1 MEAIR
6 AEKVSKAFGKVRALD
21 GVSLD
26 VSPGDLFFLLG
37 ASGCGKT
44 TLLRC
49 IAGLES
55 PDAGAI
61 RFGEREVTQLP
72 PHQREA
78 AMVFQSY
85 ALWPHLN
92 VERNIA
98 FGLEERRLPKP
109 EIRRR
114 VAEALESVHLTG
126 LGERSID
133 QLSGGQ
139 QQRVALARALVV
151 KPKCLLLDEPLS
163 NLDAKLRVEMRH
175 EIRRIVK
182 ENGLTAIYVTHDQ
195 EEALS
200 MADRLAV
207 MEKGA
212 IAQIG
217 TPEEIYRQPRNA
229 HVAGFIGETNFLA
242 GKVVEAGAEGIVVDT
257 ASGRLRG
264 RATAPGWSP
273 TAGEPVKLSIRPEAW
288 RLGQATDNAIA
299 GRIIERTYVGQR
311 IQYSVETASGAQQVV
326 ELNPRV
332 IHEPGESPV
341 TLHVRADDVVVLSEK
356 LSPVS

>member
-1 MEAIR
+1 MN
-6 AEKVSKAFGKVRALD
+6 F
-21 GVSLD
+21 
-26 VSPGDLFFLLG
+26 FFLLG

-61 RFGEREVTQLP
+61 RFGERDVTKLP

-114 VAEALESVHLTG
+114 VSEALESVHLAG

-217 TPEEIYRQPRNA
+217 TPEEIYRHPWNA
-229 HVAGFIGETNFLA
+229 HVAGFIGETNFLT
-242 GKVVEAGAEGIVVDT
+242 GKITGTGEDIEVETPA
-257 ASGRLRG
+257 GRLRG
-264 RATAPGWSP
+264 RATVPGWSP
-273 TAGEPVKLSIRPEAW
+273 AMGEAVTLSIRPEAW
-288 RLGQATDNAIA
+288 RLGQTTDNSIA
-299 GRIIERTYVGQR
+299 GRIVERTYVGQR
-311 IQYSVETASGAQQVV
+311 IQYAVETASGTQQVV
-326 ELNPRV
+326 ELNPHV
-332 IHEPGESPV
+332 IHEPRESPV
-341 TLHVRADDVVVLSEK
+341 TLHVRSDDVVVLPEG
-356 LSPVS
+356 LSSLS

>member
-1 MEAIR
+1 
-6 AEKVSKAFGKVRALD
+6 
-21 GVSLD
+21 
-26 VSPGDLFFLLG
+26 
-37 ASGCGKT
+37 
-44 TLLRC
+44 
-49 IAGLES
+49 
-55 PDAGAI
+55 
-61 RFGEREVTQLP
+61 
-72 PHQREA
+72 
-78 AMVFQSY
+78 MVFQSY

-114 VAEALESVHLTG
+114 VSEALESVHLAG

-207 MEKGA
+207 MESGS

-217 TPEEIYRQPRNA
+217 TPEEIYRRPRNA
-229 HVAGFIGETNFLA
+229 HVAGFMGETNFLA
-242 GKVVEAGAEGIVVDT
+242 GKVVEVHGEEIVVET
-257 ASGRLRG
+257 PSSRLRG
-264 RATAPGWSP
+264 RATVPGWSP
-273 TAGEPVKLSIRPEAW
+273 ATGEVVRLSIRPEAW
-288 RLGQATDNAIA
+288 RIGQATDNAIT
-299 GRIIERTYVGQR
+299 GRIVQRTYVGQR
-311 IQYSVETASGAQQVV
+311 IQYSVETASGPQQVV
-326 ELNPRV
+326 ELNPHL
-332 IHEPGESPV
+332 IHDVGKAPV
-341 TLHVRADDVVVLSEK
+341 TLHVRADDVVILPVEH
-356 LSPVS
+356 SPVA